1 MGAREYW
8 SMVRDVFSNRNIL
21 AISMT
26 TSLWSLV
33 QQGWSPFW
41 PKYMLDNLG
50 ATVTIIGLIT
60 AITTAERLLF
70 QLPGGILA
78 DRYGRKRIIVYGT
91 LIRTLSPLI
100 YFLAPSW
107 EWIIPAALIN
117 GMASLYMPAFSAIVA
132 DSLPEKRRGAGYG
145 AYSTITNIPNMVG
158 PLIGGLA
165 IEAYGYEF
173 GVKVFLGLQV
183 VVGLIMTVVR
193 HMILHETI
201 EGRHRDSK
209 APLVPTGKMFK
220 EFPDTI
226 KVMIVVAI
234 IGSFSSRLVFDLI
247 NLYALEVLLLSPAQL
262 GLINTAVGAVAT
274 ALALPGGMLSDRYG
288 RKNNIMLGRTVSP
301 ISQGLVTLAGGF
313 NAYFA
318 VRVFNAAGIAVGGSG
333 MEAGGPS
340 WNALIADLVPS
351 EKRATVLGTIGTL
364 TAVVA
369 APGSVLGGYLWDTVS
384 PQLPFQ
390 LSMVIGLVS
399 AALFW
404 LKVREPRAEEKL
416 GVEPVGS

>member
-33 QQGWSPFW
+33 QQGWNPFW

-50 ATVTIIGLIT
+50 ATVTIIGLVT

-91 LIRTLSPLI
+91 FIRTFSPLI
-100 YFLAPSW
+100 YLLAPSW

-132 DSLPEKRRGAGYG
+132 DSLPERRRGAGYG
-145 AYSTITNIPNMVG
+145 AYNTITNIPNMLG
-158 PLIGGLA
+158 PLMGGLA

-173 GVKVFLGLQV
+173 GVKLFLGLQV
-183 VVGLIMTVVR
+183 AVGFIMTFVR
-193 HMILHETI
+193 HIILHETI
-201 EGRHRDSK
+201 EGKHREGKS
-209 APLVPTGKMFK
+209 PLVPTGKMFS

-226 KVMIVVAI
+226 KVMIIVAI
-234 IGSFSSRLVFDLI
+234 IGSFSSRLIFDLI
-247 NLYALEVLLLSPAQL
+247 NLYALEVLMLSPTQL
-262 GLINTAVGAVAT
+262 GIINTAVGAAAT

-288 RKNNIMLGRTVSP
+288 RKNNIMLGRTVAP

-313 NAYFA
+313 NSYFA
-318 VRVFNAAGIAVGGSG
+318 VRVFNAAGIAIGGSG

-340 WNALIADLVPS
+340 WNAMIADLVPS

-369 APGSVLGGYLWDTVS
+369 APGSVLGGYLWDTFS

-399 AALFW
+399 ASLFW
-404 LKVREPRAEEKL
+404 LRVREPRAEEKL
-416 GVEPVGS
+416 GVDPVRG

>member
-8 SMVRDVFSNRNIL
+8 DMVRDVFSNRNIL
-21 AISMT
+21 AISLT

-33 QQGWSPFW
+33 QQGWNPFW

-50 ATVTIIGLIT
+50 ASVTIIGLIT

-78 DRYGRKRIIVYGT
+78 DRYGRKKIIVYGT

-100 YFLAPSW
+100 YFLAPTW

-145 AYSTITNIPNMVG
+145 AYNTITNIPMMIG

-173 GVKVFLGLQV
+173 GVKLFLVLQV

-201 EGRHRDSK
+201 ESRHVDSK
-209 APLVPTGKMFK
+209 APLVPTGKMFR
-220 EFPDTI
+220 EFPRTI

-234 IGSFSSRLVFDLI
+234 IGSFSSRLVYDLI
-247 NLYALEVLLLSPAQL
+247 NLYALEVLRLSPSQL
-262 GLINTAVGAVAT
+262 GLINTAVGAT
-274 ALALPGGMLSDRYG
+274 STLLALPGGMMSDRYG
-288 RKNNIMLGRTVSP
+288 RRNNIMLGRTVSP

-313 NAYFA
+313 NSYFA

-340 WNALIADLVPS
+340 WNALIADIVPS

-390 LSMVIGLVS
+390 LSMVVGLIS

-404 LKVREPRAEEKL
+404 LKVREPTAEEKL
-416 GVEPVGS
+416 GVEKRS

>member
-8 SMVRDVFSNRNIL
+8 GMVRDVFSNRNIL
-21 AISMT
+21 AISLT

-33 QQGWSPFW
+33 QQGWNPFW

-50 ATVTIIGLIT
+50 ASVTIIGFIT

-78 DRYGRKRIIVYGT
+78 DRYGRKRIIVYGS

-100 YFLAPSW
+100 YLLAPTW

-145 AYSTITNIPNMVG
+145 AYNTITNVPMMIG

-173 GVKVFLGLQV
+173 GVKVFLALQV
-183 VVGLIMTVVR
+183 VVGLVMTVVR

-201 EGRHRDSK
+201 ESRHVDSK
-209 APLVPTGKMFK
+209 APLVPTGRVFR
-220 EFPDTI
+220 EFPGTI

-247 NLYALEVLLLSPAQL
+247 NLYALEVLRLSPGQL
-262 GLINTAVGAVAT
+262 GLINTAVGAT
-274 ALALPGGMLSDRYG
+274 STLLALPGGMMSDRYG
-288 RKNNIMLGRTVSP
+288 RRNNIMLGRTVSP

-313 NAYFA
+313 NSYFA
-318 VRVFNAAGIAVGGSG
+318 VRVFNAAGIAIGGSG
-333 MEAGGPS
+333 METGGPS
-340 WNALIADLVPS
+340 WNALIADLVPP

-390 LSMVIGLVS
+390 LSMVVGLIS

-404 LKVREPRAEEKL
+404 VKVREPTAEEKL
-416 GVEPVGS
+416 GVEKRS

>member
-8 SMVRDVFSNRNIL
+8 GMVRDVFSNRNIL
-21 AISMT
+21 AISLT

-33 QQGWSPFW
+33 QQGWNPFW

-50 ATVTIIGLIT
+50 ASVTIIGLIT

-78 DRYGRKRIIVYGT
+78 DRYGRKKIIVYGT

-100 YFLAPSW
+100 YFLAPTW

-145 AYSTITNIPNMVG
+145 AYNTITNIPMMIG
-158 PLIGGLA
+158 PLIGGMA

-173 GVKVFLGLQV
+173 GVKLFLALQV

-201 EGRHRDSK
+201 ESRHVDSK
-209 APLVPTGKMFK
+209 TPLVPTGKMFR
-220 EFPDTI
+220 EFPETI

-234 IGSFSSRLVFDLI
+234 IGSFSSRLVSDLI
-247 NLYALEVLLLSPAQL
+247 NLYALEVLRLSPSQL
-262 GLINTAVGAVAT
+262 GLINTAVGAT
-274 ALALPGGMLSDRYG
+274 STLLALPGGMMSDRYG
-288 RKNNIMLGRTVSP
+288 RRNNIMLGRTVSP

-340 WNALIADLVPS
+340 WNALIADIVPP

-369 APGSVLGGYLWDTVS
+369 APGSVLGGYLWDTMS

-390 LSMVIGLVS
+390 LSMVVGLIS

-404 LKVREPRAEEKL
+404 LKVREPTADEKL
-416 GVEPVGS
+416 GVEKRS

>member
-1 MGAREYW
+1 MA
-8 SMVRDVFSNRNIL
+8 RDVFSNRNIL
-21 AISMT
+21 AISLT

-33 QQGWSPFW
+33 HQGWGPFW

-50 ATVTIIGLIT
+50 ATVTVIGLIT
-60 AITTAERLLF
+60 AITTSEQLLF

-78 DRYGRKRIIVYGT
+78 DRYGRKRIIVYGS

-100 YFLAPSW
+100 YLLAPSW
-107 EWIIPAALIN
+107 EWIIPAAIIN

-145 AYSTITNIPNMVG
+145 AYNTITNLPNMIG

-173 GVKVFLGLQV
+173 GVKAFLAIQV
-183 VVGLIMTVVR
+183 VVGLVMTGVR

-201 EGRHRDSK
+201 EPRRREAK
-209 APLVPTGKMFK
+209 APLVPTMETFR
-220 EFPDTI
+220 EFPRTI
-226 KVMIVVAI
+226 KVMIAVAI

-247 NLYALEVLLLSPAQL
+247 NLYALEVLKLSPAQL
-262 GLINTAVGAVAT
+262 GLVNTAVGATAT
-274 ALALPGGMLSDRYG
+274 VLALPGGMLSDKYG

-301 ISQGLVTLAGGF
+301 ISQGLVTLTGGF
-313 NAYFA
+313 NSYFA

-340 WNALIADLVPS
+340 WNALIADIVPP
-351 EKRATVLGTIGTL
+351 EKRATVMGTIGTL

-390 LSMVIGLVS
+390 LSMAVGLIS

-404 LKVREPRAEEKL
+404 VKVKEPTAEEKL
-416 GVEPVGS
+416 GVERRS

>member
-1 MGAREYW
+1 LGAREYW
-8 SMVRDVFSNRNIL
+8 GMVRDVFSNRNIL

-26 TSLWSLV
+26 TSFWSLV

-50 ATVTIIGLIT
+50 ASVTIIGLFT
-60 AITTAERLLF
+60 AITTAEQTLF

-78 DRYGRKRIIVYGT
+78 DRYGRKRIIVYGS

-107 EWIIPAALIN
+107 EWIIPAAIIN
-117 GMASLYMPAFSAIVA
+117 GMASLYMPAFSAIIA
-132 DSLPEKRRGAGYG
+132 DSMPEKRRGAGYG
-145 AYSTITNIPNMVG
+145 AYNAITNIPVMLG
-158 PLIGGLA
+158 PLIGGMA
-165 IEAYGYEF
+165 IEVYGYES
-173 GVKVFLGLQV
+173 GIKVFLAVQV
-183 VVGLIMTVVR
+183 VMGLVMTGVR

-201 EGRHRDSK
+201 EHQHQGARP
-209 APLVPTGKMFK
+209 PLVPKAQTFR
-220 EFPDTI
+220 EFPETI
-226 KVMIVVAI
+226 KVMMAVAI
-234 IGSFSSRLVFDLI
+234 IGSFSSRLVYDLI
-247 NLYALEVLLLSPAQL
+247 NLYALEVLALSPGQL
-262 GLINTAVGAVAT
+262 GLINTAVGATAT

-301 ISQGLVTLAGGF
+301 ISQGLVTLTGGF
-313 NAYFA
+313 GSYFA
-318 VRVFNAAGIAVGGSG
+318 VRVFNAAGTAVGGSG

-340 WNALIADLVPS
+340 WNALIADIVPPA
-351 EKRATVLGTIGTL
+351 KRATVIGSIGTL

-369 APGSVLGGYLWDTVS
+369 APGAVLGGYLWDTVS

-390 LSMVIGLVS
+390 LSMVVGLIS

-404 LKVREPRAEEKL
+404 VKVREPTAEEKL
-416 GVEPVGS
+416 GVEPRR

>member
-1 MGAREYW
+1 
-8 SMVRDVFSNRNIL
+8 MVRDVFSNRNIL
-21 AISMT
+21 AISLT

-33 QQGWSPFW
+33 QQGWNPFW

-50 ATVTIIGLIT
+50 ATVTIIGFTT
-60 AITTAERLLF
+60 AITTAERLIF

-100 YFLAPSW
+100 YFLAPTW

-145 AYSTITNIPNMVG
+145 AYNTITNIPMMIG

-173 GVKVFLGLQV
+173 GVKLFLALQTA
-183 VVGLIMTVVR
+183 VGLIMTVVR

-201 EGRHRDSK
+201 ESRHVDSK
-209 APLVPTGKMFK
+209 APLVPTGRMFR
-220 EFPDTI
+220 EFPGTI

-234 IGSFSSRLVFDLI
+234 IGSFSSRLVYDLI
-247 NLYALEVLLLSPAQL
+247 NLYALEVLMLSPGQL
-262 GLINTAVGAVAT
+262 GLINTAVGAT
-274 ALALPGGMLSDRYG
+274 STLLALPGGMMSDRYG
-288 RKNNIMLGRTVSP
+288 RRNNIMLGRTVSP

-340 WNALIADLVPS
+340 WNALIADIVPT

-390 LSMVIGLVS
+390 LSMVVGLIS

-404 LKVREPRAEEKL
+404 VRVREPTAGEKL
-416 GVEPVGS
+416 GVERSG